1 MIRRKDSKR
10 TDHANELRSRGYV
23 PTSTL
28 IVLLEIT
35 RGHFDKEIKPFIA
48 PADVKEL
55 ANGSKYYRF
64 RAVVD
69 LFVERATKRN
79 GTSRGKD
86 SDPIIDR
93 LKIEQLEQRN
103 RIEALRIEDLE
114 QKRRLE
120 NGNLLT
126 LADVQETLL
135 PAAQALRKLGDQM
148 GVKDMVSGREVQ
160 RRINAAIESLGTGID
175 RL

>member
-1 MIRRKDSKR
+1 
-10 TDHANELRSRGYV
+10 
-23 PTSTL
+23 L

-103 RIEALRIEDLE
+103 RIEALRIEDIE

-120 NGNLLT
+120 NGNLLQ
-126 LADVQETLL
+126 LQSPNFPPSPCSASVHALWVSVLSVVADVRTTKR
-135 PAAQALRKLGDQM
+135 LRPNS
-148 GVKDMVSGREVQ
+148 SGRAKKKTSTRATIMVV
-160 RRINAAIESLGTGID
+160 RFSLV
-175 RL
+175 